1 MYVYF
6 FGDLT
11 WNDPLETDQ
20 DMNQH
25 IATVTK
31 IKNLATKHTN
41 KNQMKNTYHWRTKTC
56 FDTVCV
62 VWAP

>member
-31 IKNLATKHTN
+31 IKNLATKT
-41 KNQMKNTYHWRTKTC
+41 
-56 FDTVCV
+56 FLFLS
-62 VWAP
+62 